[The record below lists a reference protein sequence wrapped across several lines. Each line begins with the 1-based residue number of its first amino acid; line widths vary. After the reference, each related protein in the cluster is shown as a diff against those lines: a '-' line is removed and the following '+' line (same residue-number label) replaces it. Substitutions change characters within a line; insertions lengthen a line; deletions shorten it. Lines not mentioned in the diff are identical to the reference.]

1 MRHGYTNET
10 IQTGG
15 TVTKTYLGRYPT
27 VRQNREE
34 AALRMLAGRIP
45 VPELIASEP
54 GRLTMAYVAGAH
66 GQDLIDQDP
75 VLVLSACGRVLRQLH
90 AVPVGFIATT
100 YTGVI
105 VHGDFGPNNVLIRGD
120 EVVALLD
127 WEFSGPGEAIRD
139 LAWCEWIVRT
149 HHPEQRHHLDAFYT
163 AYGSRPKNED
173 VKQAA
178 YDRCEKLLQFSEA
191 KELWQQRRDAVREW
205 D

>member
-10 IQTGG
+10 IQAGD
-15 TVTKTYLGRYPT
+15 TVVKTYTGPFPS

-34 AALRMLAGRIP
+34 ASLRFLAGRIP

-54 GRLTMAYVAGAH
+54 GRLTTAYVEGTH
-66 GQDLIDQDP
+66 GQDLIDHQP
-75 VLVLSACGRVLRQLH
+75 EQVLAACGRVLKALH
-90 AVPVGFIATT
+90 AIPVGFIATK

-105 VHGDFGPNNVLIRGD
+105 SHGDFGPNNVLLNDG

-149 HHPEQRHHLDAFYT
+149 HHPGQRQHLDAFYT
-163 AYGSRPKNED
+163 AYGMRPAQEAIQ
-173 VKQAA
+173 QAA
-178 YDRCEKLLQFSEA
+178 YDRCSELMQFSA
-191 KELWQQRRDAVREW
+191 DLWQERRDAVQSW

>member
-10 IQTGG
+10 IHTGD
-15 TVTKTYLGRYPT
+15 TVTKTYLGRYPN

-34 AALRMLAGRIP
+34 SALRHLAGRIP
-45 VPELIASEP
+45 VPRLIASEP
-54 GRLTMAYVAGAH
+54 GRLTMAYVDGAH
-66 GQDLIDQDP
+66 GQDLIGERPAQ
-75 VLVLSACGRVLRQLH
+75 VLGACGRVLRDLH
-90 AVPVGFIATT
+90 AIPVGFIATT

-105 VHGDFGPNNVLIRGD
+105 SHGDFGPNNVLIRGD
-120 EVVALLD
+120 DVVAVLD

-163 AYGSRPKNED
+163 AYGFRPEQQAI
-173 VKQAA
+173 KQAA
-178 YDRCEKLLQFSEA
+178 YDRCIELLQFSEDE
-191 KELWQQRRDAVREW
+191 ELWQARVQEVAGW